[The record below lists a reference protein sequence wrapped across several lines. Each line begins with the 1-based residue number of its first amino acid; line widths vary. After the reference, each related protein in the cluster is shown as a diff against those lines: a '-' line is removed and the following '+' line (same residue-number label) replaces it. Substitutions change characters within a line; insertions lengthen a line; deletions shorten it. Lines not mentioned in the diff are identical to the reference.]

1 MYQGCKPKKIWLDNG
16 TEFYNRLMKLW
27 LNDNDIE
34 FYSTHN
40 EGKLVV
46 TIRFNRAPKN
56 KNVLGKTWKKPQIN
70 HSLGLK
76 KWHS

>member
-1 MYQGCKPKKIWLDNG
+1 
-16 TEFYNRLMKLW
+16 MKLW

-40 EGKLVV
+40 EGKSVV

-56 KNVLGKTWKKPQIN
+56 KNVLEKTWKKTQIN